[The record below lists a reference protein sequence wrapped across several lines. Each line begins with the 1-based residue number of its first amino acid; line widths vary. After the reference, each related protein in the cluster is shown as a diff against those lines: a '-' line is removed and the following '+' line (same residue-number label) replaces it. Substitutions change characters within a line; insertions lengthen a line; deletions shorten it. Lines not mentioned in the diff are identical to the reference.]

1 MCVWAFLVRDSV
13 CVRAS
18 VSRGTCAILGNTG
31 NAAAANSRRRLVICG
46 RRADTWLRRT
56 LCSSPLVA
64 PSSASALAR
73 RLQMRMLSRRDRPWG
88 VGKEGSCVCVFVCG
102 GGGPLLDGR
111 RGDGSGGE
119 REEPRLGAHNRLI
132 NGPRVTAIKVA
143 CQRSGSESQRR
154 FSAMIEE
161 PSFSA
166 ALSTAEHGEASLL
179 LFIGA
184 SPSLPPPPPPLSFPR
199 STIDF

>member
-1 MCVWAFLVRDSV
+1 M
-13 CVRAS
+13 CVRA
-18 VSRGTCAILGNTG
+18 V
-31 NAAAANSRRRLVICG
+31 
-46 RRADTWLRRT
+46 
-56 LCSSPLVA
+56 
-64 PSSASALAR
+64 
-73 RLQMRMLSRRDRPWG
+73 
-88 VGKEGSCVCVFVCG
+88 EGE
-102 GGGPLLDGR
+102 GPLLDGR

-119 REEPRLGAHNRLI
+119 REEPRRGAHNRLI

-179 LFIGA
+179 LFIGNP
-184 SPSLPPPPPPLSFPR
+184 SPSPPRLLPPPPTFPR

>member
-1 MCVWAFLVRDSV
+1 MY
-13 CVRAS
+13 
-18 VSRGTCAILGNTG
+18 
-31 NAAAANSRRRLVICG
+31 
-46 RRADTWLRRT
+46 
-56 LCSSPLVA
+56 
-64 PSSASALAR
+64 
-73 RLQMRMLSRRDRPWG
+73 
-88 VGKEGSCVCVFVCG
+88 VGE
-102 GGGPLLDGR
+102 GPLLDG
-111 RGDGSGGE
+111 GG
-119 REEPRLGAHNRLI
+119 REEPSRGAHNRLI
-132 NGPRVTAIKVA
+132 NGPQVTAIKVA

-184 SPSLPPPPPPLSFPR
+184 RPSTPPSPR

>member
-1 MCVWAFLVRDSV
+1 MAPQL
-13 CVRAS
+13 A
-18 VSRGTCAILGNTG
+18 
-31 NAAAANSRRRLVICG
+31 
-46 RRADTWLRRT
+46 RT
-56 LCSSPLVA
+56 LCCSPLIA
-64 PSSASALAR
+64 PSFTSVHAR
-73 RLQMRMLSRRDRPWG
+73 RRQMRTLSRWDWPWG
-88 VGKEGSCVCVFVCG
+88 VGKEGLCVRVLVRSRGKGRFWRVG
-102 GGGPLLDGR
+102 G
-111 RGDGSGGE
+111 RGWWMGALWK
-119 REEPRLGAHNRLI
+119 REEPRRGAHNRLI
-132 NGPRVTAIKVA
+132 NGPQVTAIKVA

-184 SPSLPPPPPPLSFPR
+184 RPHTSPLATPHTPPPR